1 MFVRPAAQSNAI
13 ELFIRQKGPA
23 AMNST
28 PFVRQY
34 GILNNKWGVKLCQER
49 KGIKNTRQNS
59 KSR

>member
-1 MFVRPAAQSNAI
+1 
-13 ELFIRQKGPA
+13 
-23 AMNST
+23 MNST

-59 KSR
+59 EAGEIETMREETLGVS